1 MGLNLTNFAP
11 MLKTLYPKKRV
22 ENLVYADR
30 PMLAWLPKSDTFYGE
45 NKKVP
50 LIYGNPAGRS
60 ATFSVAQGNKTN
72 TKSAAFLVE
81 RVRNYELI
89 SIDNETIEASQN
101 DAGAF
106 ASARQVEI
114 DGAFQNISN
123 DMSADVVGKGSGSRG
138 QLSATQNLSSSV
150 VVLSQ
155 PEDIVKFE
163 VGMPIV
169 LSATDGGGSVKSGV
183 MYIISVDRMA
193 GTFVVSASQGGVAAN
208 IGTIVGTA
216 AASDY
221 LFVQGDYDAKMAGLQ
236 AWLPYGGPTSSPFF
250 GVDRTIDP
258 TRLAGITE
266 DLSSY
271 SIEEALIQGAK
282 LMYREGQNK
291 YDAIWLNE
299 TKYAEL
305 IMALGAKVQYTTMQ
319 VTPEISFQGCKF
331 QAHNKIVTVY
341 CDKMLPVD
349 SAFFLTR
356 MTWEVASLK
365 GAPRILNMDTLEAL
379 REATSDGIEIR
390 IGYYANMHCNA
401 PGFNGHFKV

>member
-22 ENLVYADR
+22 ENLVYSDR
-30 PMLAWLPKSDTFYGE
+30 PLLAWLPKSDNFFGE

-60 ATFSVAQGNKTN
+60 ATFTTAQGNKTN
-72 TKSAAFLVE
+72 TKSAAFLVD

-123 DMSADVVGKGSGSRG
+123 DMAADIVGTGSGSRG
-138 QLSATQNLSSSV
+138 ALSASQNVALTV
-150 VVLSQ
+150 VTLKNV
-155 PEDIVKFE
+155 EDIVKFE
-163 VGMPIV
+163 VGMALV
-169 LSATDGGGSVKSGV
+169 LSAADGGGSVKSGT
-183 MYIISVDRMA
+183 MYIISVNRMA
-193 GTFVVSASQGGVAAN
+193 GTFVVSSSQGGSATA
-208 IGTIVGTA
+208 ISSCIATA

-221 LFVQGDYDAKMAGLQ
+221 IFVAGDYDLKMKGLQ
-236 AWLPYGGPTSSPFF
+236 AWLPYGGPSATAFF
-250 GVDRTIDP
+250 GVDRTVDP
-258 TRLAGITE
+258 TRLAGIQS

-305 IMALGAKVQYTTMQ
+305 IMSLGAKVQYTTMQ

-331 QAHNKIVTVY
+331 QAHNKVVTVY

-356 MTWEVASLK
+356 QTWEVASLK

>member
-1 MGLNLTNFAP
+1 MALNLTNFAP

-30 PMLAWLPKSDTFYGE
+30 PLLAWLPKSDTFYGE

-50 LIYGNPAGRS
+50 LIYGNPNGRS
-60 ATFSVAQGNKTN
+60 ATFATAQGNKTN

-81 RVRNYELI
+81 RVRNYQLI

-123 DMSADVVGKGSGSRG
+123 DMAADVVGTGSGSRG
-138 QLSATQNLSSSV
+138 ALASTQNVALSTV
-150 VVLSQ
+150 TLAT

-163 VGMPIV
+163 VGMPLV
-169 LSATDGGGSVKSGV
+169 LSNVDGGGSVRSGT
-183 MYIISVDRMA
+183 MYVISVDRMA
-193 GTFVVSASQGGVAAN
+193 GTFVVSSSLGGSATA
-208 IGTIVGTA
+208 ISTCISAA

-221 LFVQGDYDAKMAGLQ
+221 IFVAGDYDAKMAGLQ
-236 AWLPYGGPTSSPFF
+236 AWLPYGGPTSATFF
-250 GVDRTIDP
+250 GVDRTIDA
-258 TRLAGITE
+258 TRLAGITD

-305 IMALGAKVQYTTMQ
+305 IMSLGAKVQYTTLQ
-319 VTPEISFQGCKF
+319 VTPEVSFQGCKF
-331 QAHNKIVTVY
+331 QAHNKVVTVY
-341 CDKMLPVD
+341 CDKMIPVD

-390 IGYYANMHCNA
+390 VGYYANMHCNA

>member
-1 MGLNLTNFAP
+1 M
-11 MLKTLYPKKRV
+11 
-22 ENLVYADR
+22 
-30 PMLAWLPKSDTFYGE
+30 
-45 NKKVP
+45 
-50 LIYGNPAGRS
+50 NPAGRS

-236 AWLPYGGPTSSPFF
+236 AWLPYGGPTSTPFF

-305 IMALGAKVQYTTMQ
+305 IMA
-319 VTPEISFQGCKF
+319 
-331 QAHNKIVTVY
+331 
-341 CDKMLPVD
+341 
-349 SAFFLTR
+349 
-356 MTWEVASLK
+356 
-365 GAPRILNMDTLEAL
+365 
-379 REATSDGIEIR
+379 
-390 IGYYANMHCNA
+390 
-401 PGFNGHFKV
+401 